1 MGKRLTPEDEARLQI
16 DASLG
21 VAGWVVQDRDDM
33 NLAAGRG
40 VAVREFRLAP
50 GHGHTDYLLFVDE
63 RAVGALEAKPKGHTL
78 KGVEVQSGKYS
89 AGLPKTL
96 TAPVTPLPFLYESTG
111 VETQFTNRLDPQPR
125 SRPVFNVHRPETM
138 AEWLTWRPL
147 AAWANDYGVA
157 DPGGQPHWL
166 VTTPSSLRCRVGAMP
181 PLNKDGLWPN
191 QVKAITNLEASF
203 AKDRPRAL
211 LQMATGSGKTFTAIN
226 AIYRL
231 IKFGGARRIV
241 FLVDRTNLGE
251 QAEDEFAKFVT
262 PDDRKRFTD
271 LYGVQRLTSN
281 TVLDSAKVVITTIQR
296 LYSMIRGEADL
307 DPAAEQGSE
316 FNTTGERL
324 QRPVDVAYNKK
335 VPPEFFDIVVVDE
348 CHRSIY
354 SLWRQVLDYFDSF
367 IVGLTATPAKHTFG
381 FFNGNLVMEY
391 GHEQAVA
398 DHVNVDFDVYR
409 IRTRITGAGSTI
421 EAGPDTVVGL
431 RDRETRAMRWEK
443 PDENITYGA
452 EELDRGVVSR
462 DQIRT
467 LVRTFKERLFTE
479 IFPGRT
485 EVPKTLVFAKSDSHA
500 DDIVGVIREEFD
512 KGNEFCQKIT
522 YRTTGAAPKD
532 LIQEFRISYNPRIA
546 VTVDM
551 IATGTDIKP
560 VEIVM
565 FMRSVKSRVY
575 FEQMKG
581 RGVRVID
588 NDDLRKVTPD
598 ARAKTHFVIVDCVGV
613 CESEMMDTQPLDRKP
628 NVSFDA
634 LLEHVAAG
642 GTDGF
647 LLSSLASRLARLDR
661 RCGPEE
667 RARLATAGVGA
678 AITDINRAILD
689 ALDPDRQVEEARK
702 EFGLD
707 PKAAPTPDQIKKTTE
722 RLSKEAVRPLA
733 TNPPLRKLLR
743 ELKTQFEQVV
753 DDVSRDEVLEA
764 GLSPEA
770 RKKAEDLVKSFE
782 KFLKD
787 NKDEID
793 ALRFFYSRPYR
804 ERLRFE
810 DVKAL
815 AEAIKAPP
823 RAWTPERLWKAYEV
837 LDKSRVRG
845 AAPQR
850 LLTDVV
856 SLVRFALHQEQEL
869 VPFADQVRERFE
881 LWMAEQQASGKRF
894 TTEQVHWLEMIRD
907 HVAQSLEI
915 DTADFDLSPFAQEGG
930 LAKAAQVFGKGFRP
944 LLTALNEALA
954 A

>member
-1 MGKRLTPEDEARLQI
+1 MRKATPEEEARELI
-16 DASLG
+16 DAGLEK
-21 VAGWVVQDRDDM
+21 AGWVVQNREDM

-40 VAVREFRLAP
+40 VAVREFKLAQ
-50 GHGHTDYLLFVDE
+50 GHGFADYLLFVDDK
-63 RAVGALEAKPKGHTL
+63 AVGALEAKPKGFTL

-89 AGLPKTL
+89 EGLPKTL
-96 TAPVTPLPFLYESTG
+96 TAPVVPLPFLYESTG

-125 SRPVFNVHRPETM
+125 SRTVFNIHRPETL
-138 AEWLTWRPL
+138 AEWLTWEPL
-147 AAWANDYGVA
+147 ATWAQEYGVA
-157 DPGGQPHWL
+157 DPGGQPHWRIA
-166 VTTPSSLRCRVGAMP
+166 TPSSLRGRVRAMP
-181 PLNKDGLWPN
+181 PLNTSGLWPN

-231 IKFGGARRIV
+231 VKFGGARRVV

-251 QAEDEFAKFVT
+251 QAEDEFAKFIT

-271 LYGVQRLTSN
+271 LYDVQRLTSN
-281 TVLDSAKVVITTIQR
+281 TVRDSAKVVITTIQR

-316 FNTTGERL
+316 FDTAGERM
-324 QRPVDVAYNKK
+324 QRPVEVAYNKK
-335 VPPEFFDIVVVDE
+335 VPPEFFDVVFVDE

-354 SLWRQVLDYFDSF
+354 SLWRQVLDYFDGF
-367 IVGLTATPAKHTFG
+367 IVGLTATPALHTFG
-381 FFNGNLVMEY
+381 FFNRNLVMEY

-398 DHVNVDFDVYR
+398 EGVNVDFEVYR
-409 IRTRITGAGSTI
+409 IRTRISEAGSTI
-421 EAGPDTVVGL
+421 EAGPDTVVGR
-431 RDRETRAMRWEK
+431 RDRETREVRWEK
-443 PDENITYGA
+443 PDEDITYGA
-452 EELDRGVVSR
+452 EDLDRGVVSK

-467 LVRTFKERLFTE
+467 IVRTFKERLFTE

-512 KGNEFCQKIT
+512 RGNDFCQKIT
-522 YRTTGAAPKD
+522 YRTTGRAAAD
-532 LIQEFRISYNPRIA
+532 LIQEFRISFNPRIA

-560 VEIVM
+560 VEIVV
-565 FMRSVKSRVY
+565 FMRTVKSRVY

-588 NDDLRKVTPD
+588 KDDLRKVTPD

-613 CESEMMDTQPLDRKP
+613 CETELADTRPLDRNP
-628 NVSFDA
+628 SASFDS

-667 RARLATAGVGA
+667 RVKIAAAGGGA
-678 AITDINRAILD
+678 AITDINRALLE
-689 ALDPDRQVEEARK
+689 ALNPDRQMEEARK
-702 EFGLD
+702 EFGVAPD
-707 PKAAPTPDQIKKTTE
+707 AAPTPAEIKKTAE
-722 RLSKEAVRPLA
+722 RLCKEAVRPLA
-733 TNPPLRKLLR
+733 TNPPLRRLLR

-753 DDVSRDEVLEA
+753 DDISRDEVLES

-782 KFLKD
+782 KFLEE

-793 ALRFFYSRPYR
+793 TLRFFYNRPYR

-823 RAWTPERLWKAYEV
+823 RAWTPERLWHAYET

-869 VPFADQVRERFE
+869 VPFADQVRERFARWRAAQE
-881 LWMAEQQASGKRF
+881 TGGKRF
-894 TTEQVHWLEMIRD
+894 TPEQIHWLEMIRD
-907 HVAQSLEI
+907 HVAQSLEVVVE
-915 DTADFDLSPFAQEGG
+915 DFDLSPFAQEGG
-930 LAKAAQVFGKGFRP
+930 LAKAVQVFGKEFKP
-944 LLTALNEALA
+944 LLAALNEALA

>member
-1 MGKRLTPEDEARLQI
+1 VRKATPEEEARELI
-16 DASLG
+16 DACLDK
-21 VAGWVVQDRDDM
+21 AGWIVQNRDEM
-33 NLAAGRG
+33 NLAARQG
-40 VAVREFRLAP
+40 VAVREFKLAR
-50 GHGHTDYLLFVDE
+50 GHGFADYLLFVDE

-89 AGLPKTL
+89 EGLSKNL

-125 SRPVFNVHRPETM
+125 SRTVFSVHRPETL
-138 AEWLTWRPL
+138 AEWLTWDPL
-147 AAWANDYGVA
+147 RSWAQEFGVA
-157 DPGGQPHWL
+157 ETAESFWTAP
-166 VTTPSSLRCRVGAMP
+166 TPSSFRGRVRAMP
-181 PLNKDGLWPN
+181 PLNKNGLWPN

-231 IKFGGARRIV
+231 VKFGGARRIV

-271 LYGVQRLTSN
+271 LYVVQRLSSN
-281 TVLDSAKVVITTIQR
+281 TVRDSARVVITTIQR
-296 LYSMIRGEADL
+296 LYSMIRGEAQL
-307 DPAAEQGSE
+307 DPAVEQGSE
-316 FNTTGERL
+316 FDAAGERL
-324 QRPVDVAYNKK
+324 RRPVEVAYSEKL
-335 VPPEFFDIVVVDE
+335 PPEFFDIVFVDE

-354 SLWRQVLDYFDSF
+354 SLWRQVLDYFDAF

-381 FFNGNLVMEY
+381 FFNRNLVMEY

-409 IRTRITGAGSTI
+409 IRTRISGSGSTI

-431 RDRETRAMRWEK
+431 RDRETREVRWEK
-443 PDENITYGA
+443 PDEDITYGA
-452 EELDRGVVSR
+452 EDLDRGVVSR

-467 LVRTFKERLFTE
+467 IVRTFKERLFTE
-479 IFPGRT
+479 IFPDRT

-532 LIQEFRISYNPRIA
+532 LIQEFRISFNPRIA

-560 VEIVM
+560 VEIVV

-588 NDDLRKVTPD
+588 EDDLRKVTPD
-598 ARAKTHFVIVDCVGV
+598 AKAKTHFVIVDCVGV
-613 CESEMMDTQPLDRKP
+613 CETELADTRPLDRNP
-628 NVSFDA
+628 SVSFDA

-642 GTDGF
+642 GTDGL

-661 RCGPEE
+661 RCGQEE
-667 RARLATAGVGA
+667 RAKITAASGGT
-678 AITDINRAILD
+678 AIPEINRALLE
-689 ALDPDRQVEEARK
+689 ALNPDRQVEEARK
-702 EFGLD
+702 EFGL
-707 PKAAPTPDQIKKTTE
+707 APEAEPTADQIKKTAE
-722 RLSKEAVRPLA
+722 RLCKEAVRPLA

-753 DDVSRDEVLEA
+753 DDVSRDEVLDA

-770 RKKAEDLVKSFE
+770 QKKAEDLVTSFE
-782 KFLKD
+782 KFLEE
-787 NKDEID
+787 NKSEID
-793 ALRFFYSRPYR
+793 ALQFFYSRPHR
-804 ERLRFE
+804 DRLRFE

-823 RAWTPERLWKAYEV
+823 RAWTPERLWKAYET

-856 SLVRFALHQEQEL
+856 SLVRFALHQEDEL
-869 VPFADQVRERFE
+869 VPFADRVHERFKR
-881 LWMAEQQASGKRF
+881 WQAIQEAGGKQF
-894 TTEQVHWLEMIRD
+894 TPEQVHWLEMIRD
-907 HVAQSLEI
+907 HVARSLEVDI
-915 DTADFDLSPFAQEGG
+915 EDFDLSPFAQEGG
-930 LAKAAQVFGKGFRP
+930 LAKAVQVFGKDFKP
-944 LLTALNEALA
+944 LLAELNEALA

>member
-1 MGKRLTPEDEARLQI
+1 VKRATPEEEARELI
-16 DASLG
+16 DAGLEK
-21 VAGWVVQDRDDM
+21 AGWVVQNREDM

-40 VAVREFRLAP
+40 VAVREFKLAQ
-50 GHGHTDYLLFVDE
+50 GHGFADYLLFVDDK
-63 RAVGALEAKPKGHTL
+63 AVGALEAKPKGFTL

-89 AGLPKTL
+89 DGLPKTL
-96 TAPVTPLPFLYESTG
+96 TAPVVPLPFLYESTG
-111 VETQFTNRLDPQPR
+111 VETQFTSRLDPQPR
-125 SRPVFNVHRPETM
+125 SRTVFNIHRPETL
-138 AEWLTWRPL
+138 AEWLTWEPL
-147 AAWANDYGVA
+147 ATWAQEYGVA
-157 DPGGQPHWL
+157 DPDGQPHWR
-166 VTTPSSLRCRVGAMP
+166 VATPSSLRGRVRAMP
-181 PLNKDGLWPN
+181 PLNTSGLWPN

-211 LQMATGSGKTFTAIN
+211 LQMATGSGKSFSAIN

-231 IKFGGARRIV
+231 IKFGGARRVV

-251 QAEDEFAKFVT
+251 QAEDEFAKFIT

-307 DPAAEQGSE
+307 DPSLEQGSE
-316 FNTTGERL
+316 FDTAGERL
-324 QRPVDVAYNKK
+324 QRPVEVAYNQRL
-335 VPPEFFDIVVVDE
+335 PPEFFDIIFVDE

-354 SLWRQVLDYFDSF
+354 SLWRQVLDYFDGF

-381 FFNGNLVMEY
+381 FFNKNLVMEY

-398 DHVNVDFDVYR
+398 EGVNVDFEVYR
-409 IRTRITGAGSTI
+409 IRTRISQAGSTI

-431 RDRETRAMRWEK
+431 RDRETREVRWEK
-443 PDENITYGA
+443 PDEDITYGA
-452 EELDRGVVSR
+452 EDLDRGVVSR

-467 LVRTFKERLFTE
+467 IVRTFKERLFTE

-512 KGNEFCQKIT
+512 RGNDFCQKIT
-522 YRTTGAAPKD
+522 YRTTGRAAAD
-532 LIQEFRISYNPRIA
+532 LIQEFRISFNPRIA

-560 VEIVM
+560 VEIVV
-565 FMRSVKSRVY
+565 FMRTVKSRVY

-588 NDDLRKVTPD
+588 KDDLRKVTPD

-613 CESEMMDTQPLDRKP
+613 CETELADTRPLDRNP
-628 NVSFDA
+628 SASFDS

-667 RARLATAGVGA
+667 RVKIAAAGGGA
-678 AITDINRAILD
+678 AITDINRALLE
-689 ALDPDRQVEEARK
+689 ALNPDRQMEEARK
-702 EFGLD
+702 EFGVAPD
-707 PKAAPTPDQIKKTTE
+707 AAPTPAEIKKTAE
-722 RLSKEAVRPLA
+722 RLCKEAVRPLA
-733 TNPPLRKLLR
+733 TNPPLRRLLR

-753 DDVSRDEVLEA
+753 DDISRDEVLES

-782 KFLKD
+782 KFLEE

-793 ALRFFYSRPYR
+793 TLRFFYNRPYR

-823 RAWTPERLWKAYEV
+823 RAWTPERLWHAYET

-869 VPFADQVRERFE
+869 VPFADQVRERFARWRAAQE
-881 LWMAEQQASGKRF
+881 TGGKRF
-894 TTEQVHWLEMIRD
+894 TPEQIHWLEMIRD
-907 HVAQSLEI
+907 HVAQSLEVVVE
-915 DTADFDLSPFAQEGG
+915 DFDLSPFAQEGG
-930 LAKAAQVFGKGFRP
+930 LAKAVQVFGKEFKP
-944 LLTALNEALA
+944 LLAALNEALA

>member
-1 MGKRLTPEDEARLQI
+1 VKRATPEEEARELI
-16 DASLG
+16 DAGLEK
-21 VAGWVVQDRDDM
+21 AGWVVQNREDM

-40 VAVREFRLAP
+40 VAVREFKLAQ
-50 GHGHTDYLLFVDE
+50 GHGFADYLLFVDDK
-63 RAVGALEAKPKGHTL
+63 AVGALEAKPKGFTL

-89 AGLPKTL
+89 DGLPKTL
-96 TAPVTPLPFLYESTG
+96 TAPVVPLPFLYESTG
-111 VETQFTNRLDPQPR
+111 VETQFTSRLDPQPR
-125 SRPVFNVHRPETM
+125 SRTVFNIHRPETL
-138 AEWLTWRPL
+138 AEWLTWEPL
-147 AAWANDYGVA
+147 ATWAQEYGVA
-157 DPGGQPHWL
+157 DPDGQPHWR
-166 VTTPSSLRCRVGAMP
+166 VATPSSLRGRVRAMP
-181 PLNKDGLWPN
+181 PLNTSGLWPN

-231 IKFGGARRIV
+231 IKFGGARRVV

-251 QAEDEFAKFVT
+251 QAEDEFAKFIT

-307 DPAAEQGSE
+307 DPSLEQGSE
-316 FNTTGERL
+316 FDTAGERL
-324 QRPVDVAYNKK
+324 QRPVEVAYNQRL
-335 VPPEFFDIVVVDE
+335 PPEFFDIIFVDE

-354 SLWRQVLDYFDSF
+354 SLWRQVLDYFDGF

-381 FFNGNLVMEY
+381 FFNKNLVMEY

-398 DHVNVDFDVYR
+398 EGVNVDFEVYR
-409 IRTRITGAGSTI
+409 IRTRISQAGSTI

-431 RDRETRAMRWEK
+431 RDRETREVRWEK
-443 PDENITYGA
+443 PDEDITYGA
-452 EELDRGVVSR
+452 EDLDRGVVSR

-467 LVRTFKERLFTE
+467 IVRTFKERLFTE

-512 KGNEFCQKIT
+512 RGNDFCQKIT
-522 YRTTGAAPKD
+522 YRTTGRAAAD
-532 LIQEFRISYNPRIA
+532 LIQEFRISFNPRIA

-560 VEIVM
+560 VEIVV
-565 FMRSVKSRVY
+565 FMRTVKSRVY

-588 NDDLRKVTPD
+588 KDDLRKVTPD

-613 CESEMMDTQPLDRKP
+613 CETELADTRPLDRNP
-628 NVSFDA
+628 SASFDS

-667 RARLATAGVGA
+667 RVKIAAAGGGA
-678 AITDINRAILD
+678 AITDINRALLE
-689 ALDPDRQVEEARK
+689 ALNPDRQMEEARK
-702 EFGLD
+702 EFGVAPD
-707 PKAAPTPDQIKKTTE
+707 AAPTPAEIKKTAE
-722 RLSKEAVRPLA
+722 RLCKEAVRPLA
-733 TNPPLRKLLR
+733 TNPPLRRLLR

-753 DDVSRDEVLEA
+753 DDISRDEVLES

-782 KFLKD
+782 KFLEE

-793 ALRFFYSRPYR
+793 TLRFFYNRPYR

-823 RAWTPERLWKAYEV
+823 RAWTPERLWHAYET

-869 VPFADQVRERFE
+869 VPFADQVRERFARWRAAQE
-881 LWMAEQQASGKRF
+881 TGGKRF
-894 TTEQVHWLEMIRD
+894 TPEQIHWLEMIRD
-907 HVAQSLEI
+907 HVAQSLEVVVE
-915 DTADFDLSPFAQEGG
+915 DFDLSPFAQEGG
-930 LAKAAQVFGKGFRP
+930 LAKAVQVFGKEFKP
-944 LLTALNEALA
+944 LLAALNEALA